1 MLDHLTPTDYW
12 LIGVATLAYLSS
24 KIEDRQLRFRVFA
37 FSQFVSMAAWLI
49 AVVLEQLN

>member
-1 MLDHLTPTDYW
+1 MLDHMTPTDYW
-12 LIGVATLAYLSS
+12 LIFIGVMAYFAS

-37 FSQFVSMAAWLI
+37 FSQFVSMGAWLI